1 MLRQQQMNRLQK
13 ENLKEQIDRLDTQEH
28 AQIFAI
34 IRKYTETYT
43 KTQSGVLVSSDNLPD
58 ECLEEI
64 QRMVTFYMDQRKRM
78 EADAIERTKIK
89 NGQT

>member
-1 MLRQQQMNRLQK
+1 MNRLQK
-13 ENLKEQIDRLDTQEH
+13 EKLKEQIDRLDTQEH

-34 IRKYTETYT
+34 ICKYTETYT
-43 KTQSGVLVSSDNLPD
+43 KTLSGVLVSSDNLSD

-64 QRMVTFYMDQRKRM
+64 QKMVTFYMDQRKRM

>member
-1 MLRQQQMNRLQK
+1 LLPQQQMNRVKK
-13 ENLKEQIDRLDTQEH
+13 ELLKEQIDKLDSQEH
-28 AQIFAI
+28 AQIFSI
-34 IRKYTETYT
+34 IRRYTENYT
-43 KTQSGVLVSSDNLPD
+43 KTKSGVLVSSDDLTD

-64 QRMVTFYMDQRKRM
+64 QKMVTFYLDQRKRM